1 MNWGWADGEAVVED
15 DRPAS
20 RSPRRPGSSL
30 RPGSRGGAGK
40 GERSADAATAAAAA
54 LLEKQ
59 QLEQAQRVLQAQRRQ
74 DAARDDFPEVEREE
88 AEGGNAIGRSGEHA
102 GEGGGD
108 RDATHEHRRTARDEL
123 DGRGATTSQRD
134 PQRQQQY
141 QKQQRKELDVSR
153 QAQSSREP
161 REPLSEPRSREDPQR
176 KNQRG
181 QEQEGGMLKRAAR
194 IMAEDNDLDTKTN
207 GDVPGNHSAMPM
219 SKTDGVASEAIARIT
234 LEERPRFSLI
244 DQVVGEF
251 VQGFV
256 ELERRL
262 HLSRAHTD
270 RDFLS
275 RLAET
280 QTRLLVEGD
289 LGFGSGGPDPNAT
302 LNSVDDGSDGTDGVI
317 RQQQQKLA
325 AHAQFERD
333 ERLVTQLELHHGE
346 ISELMWSALA
356 TKGEVQRRGAR
367 ELMDHAVTE
376 LRSCLERQEE
386 EFKAHSAWLR
396 ATCDRKIGA
405 ARAAGDTA
413 HAQVSF
419 FFERDFVQCAI
430 TTKKH
435 VHAH

>member
-1 MNWGWADGEAVVED
+1 MQAANWGWADSDVPAED
-15 DRPAS
+15 GRA
-20 RSPRRPGSSL
+20 RPGSSL
-30 RPGSRGGAGK
+30 RPASRGGAGE

-54 LLEKQ
+54 LLQKQ
-59 QLEQAQRVLQAQRRQ
+59 RLEQAQ
-74 DAARDDFPEVEREE
+74 DGRD
-88 AEGGNAIGRSGEHA
+88 GRDG
-102 GEGGGD
+102 
-108 RDATHEHRRTARDEL
+108 RDAFEGHGGEEEGCGTAAGTAAPPPPPREHRRTARGPQGPLGPQENRGTTAPPVAERPRQPQ
-123 DGRGATTSQRD
+123 GRRKEQQQQQR
-134 PQRQQQY
+134 RQQQ
-141 QKQQRKELDVSR
+141 QQPQQQQPR
-153 QAQSSREP
+153 QPP
-161 REPLSEPRSREDPQR
+161 REPPRERSQGAFSASTGKQRENDH
-176 KNQRG
+176 
-181 QEQEGGMLKRAAR
+181 QEQEKQGGLLRRAAR
-194 IMAEDNDLDTKTN
+194 IMAEDNDLDTKAN
-207 GDVPGNHSAMPM
+207 GDVPGNHSAMPE

-234 LEERPRFSLI
+234 LDERPRFSLI

-289 LGFGSGGPDPNAT
+289 LGFGPGLPDPNNNNNNNADDESGGE
-302 LNSVDDGSDGTDGVI
+302 NSHL
-317 RQQQQKLA
+317 RQQQQQLA

-396 ATCDRKIGA
+396 ATCNRKIGA

-413 HAQVSF
+413 HAQVRHYYQKHNPS
-419 FFERDFVQCAI
+419 
-430 TTKKH
+430 KH
-435 VHAH
+435 VRTPH